1 MTDNIGYGREKR
13 RAGNVDILSGKTTFR
28 DAFHEMLKSVSDSG
42 TSFEDCQKILKKA
55 IILDPGFKDFFVT
68 HTMIPDWAKEANV
81 PVVIVSSGM
90 VPIIRSILENLLGEE
105 DAARLDIVAN
115 EAKVAPDGTFEI
127 VYRHPESGFGH
138 DKSKALREYSQLPA
152 GSRPTIFFCGDGV
165 SDMSAAGESDLLFVK
180 IVPGGSNDLS
190 KYCDQRNVPY
200 VPFQSFTEVKATVKD
215 VVDGHATVE
224 ELNRVHRRS

>member
-1 MTDNIGYGREKR
+1 
-13 RAGNVDILSGKTTFR
+13 
-28 DAFHEMLKSVSDSG
+28 
-42 TSFEDCQKILKKA
+42 
-55 IILDPGFKDFFVT
+55 
-68 HTMIPDWAKEANV
+68 MIPDWAKEANV

-165 SDMSAAGESDLLFVK
+165 SDM
-180 IVPGGSNDLS
+180 
-190 KYCDQRNVPY
+190 
-200 VPFQSFTEVKATVKD
+200 
-215 VVDGHATVE
+215 
-224 ELNRVHRRS
+224 